1 MDLFSNPLG
10 IHERALQAR
19 SQRMELIAQNIANA
33 DTPQY
38 KARDLDFKQVMNQ
51 QLGQPI
57 RATDDRHYAIAE
69 TTDSNAVKFRVPF
82 NTSFDDNTV
91 EISVEAGH
99 DLHQS
104 RLTGAV
110 WPDDAD
116 LGAKEEREPDPAQQI
131 LAIRGAL
138 LEALH
143 VVDEFLG
150 HTFSVMRVVSV
161 FRR

>member
-91 EISVEAGH
+91 EISVE
-99 DLHQS
+99 QS
-104 RLTGAV
+104 NYGKAA
-110 WPDDAD
+110 AD
-116 LGAKEEREPDPAQQI
+116 YQATLSFLESRVSG
-131 LAIRGAL
+131 IRKAL
-138 LEALH
+138 KGE
-143 VVDEFLG
+143 
-150 HTFSVMRVVSV
+150 
-161 FRR
+161 